1 MTDQRTQDIISPL
14 SANLVL
20 ADRTPPEQN
29 PATIYLAS
37 LAEGSRRT
45 MREALN
51 TIATLLGVDES
62 RNAAGQ
68 DVRCLTTPW
77 GQLRYAHTVAIRSA
91 FAEKYAPA
99 TANKLLAALRRVL
112 KEAFRLGQLGA
123 EEYQRAIHVPTV
135 RGKREPKGRMITDS
149 EIRALMLLCLAD
161 PTPMGARDAA
171 IIAVL
176 RGTGLRRSEVA
187 ALDVADYEPQ
197 TGAIVVR
204 AGKGNK
210 DRRVYAPSGT
220 TAALDAWL
228 EVRGQGVG
236 ALFGRAV
243 RGGRV
248 SERRLADE
256 GVAVILRDRASAAG
270 IAPFTPHDMRRT
282 YISELLDAGADLA
295 TVQKMVG
302 HESVTTTA
310 SYDRR
315 GDAAKRKAVDLVHVP
330 FFPRQ

>member
-1 MTDQRTQDIISPL
+1 MQVCS
-14 SANLVL
+14 
-20 ADRTPPEQN
+20 
-29 PATIYLAS
+29 
-37 LAEGSRRT
+37 
-45 MREALN
+45 
-51 TIATLLGVDES
+51 
-62 RNAAGQ
+62 
-68 DVRCLTTPW
+68 
-77 GQLRYAHTVAIRSA
+77 
-91 FAEKYAPA
+91 
-99 TANKLLAALRRVL
+99 
-112 KEAFRLGQLGA
+112 
-123 EEYQRAIHVPTV
+123 
-135 RGKREPKGRMITDS
+135 
-149 EIRALMLLCLAD
+149 AD

-187 ALDVADYEPQ
+187 ALNVADYEPQ

-220 TAALDAWL
+220 VGALDAWL
-228 EVRGQGVG
+228 EVRGRNNG

-248 SERRLADE
+248 GERRLADE
-256 GVAVILRDRASAAG
+256 GVAVILRDRAAAAG
-270 IAPFTPHDMRRT
+270 VAPFTPHDMRRT

-310 SYDRR
+310 GYDRHWIISLLSAS
-315 GDAAKRKAVDLVHVP
+315 GAA
-330 FFPRQ
+330 

>member
-1 MTDQRTQDIISPL
+1 
-14 SANLVL
+14 V
-20 ADRTPPEQN
+20 
-29 PATIYLAS
+29 PA
-37 LAEGSRRT
+37 
-45 MREALN
+45 
-51 TIATLLGVDES
+51 
-62 RNAAGQ
+62 
-68 DVRCLTTPW
+68 
-77 GQLRYAHTVAIRSA
+77 
-91 FAEKYAPA
+91 
-99 TANKLLAALRRVL
+99 
-112 KEAFRLGQLGA
+112 
-123 EEYQRAIHVPTV
+123 V

-149 EIRALMLLCLAD
+149 EIRALMQVCSAD

-171 IIAVL
+171 MIAVL

-187 ALDVADYEPQ
+187 ALNVADYEPQ

-220 TAALDAWL
+220 VAALDAWL
-228 EVRGQGVG
+228 EVRGLGAG

-248 SERRLADE
+248 GERRLADE
-256 GVAVILRDRASAAG
+256 GVAVILRDRAAAAG
-270 IAPFTPHDMRRT
+270 VAPFTPHDMRRT

-310 SYDRR
+310 GYDRR
-315 GDAAKRKAVDLVHVP
+315 GDAAKRKAADLVHVP
-330 FFPRQ
+330 FFPRQT